1 VTGCAIRIQE
11 NLARAAGEP
20 NAPLILLRMGL
31 KLADVII
38 EAHDIFGEGVN
49 LAARLQASAEPGG
62 IVFSSAV
69 AEELRA
75 RGAIELVDLGTLTLK
90 HISRPVTALT
100 ISTTINNTPILALP
114 RSLTDDRPSIAV
126 LPFRVQSAN
135 SDDTRFADGIIE
147 SIIHILLGI
156 ENLFVIGRDTALAY
170 ADLDIDLRDVG
181 RDLGVRYVL
190 TGSVRRTDK
199 RLRIRLNSWM
209 RWGEAS
215 FARTGI
221 PAP

>member
-1 VTGCAIRIQE
+1 
-11 NLARAAGEP
+11 
-20 NAPLILLRMGL
+20 
-31 KLADVII
+31 
-38 EAHDIFGEGVN
+38 
-49 LAARLQASAEPGG
+49 
-62 IVFSSAV
+62 
-69 AEELRA
+69 
-75 RGAIELVDLGTLTLK
+75 
-90 HISRPVTALT
+90 VTALT

-156 ENLFVIGRDTALAY
+156 ENLFVIGRDTAVAY

>member
-1 VTGCAIRIQE
+1 
-11 NLARAAGEP
+11 
-20 NAPLILLRMGL
+20 
-31 KLADVII
+31 
-38 EAHDIFGEGVN
+38 
-49 LAARLQASAEPGG
+49 
-62 IVFSSAV
+62 
-69 AEELRA
+69 
-75 RGAIELVDLGTLTLK
+75 
-90 HISRPVTALT
+90 VTALT

-199 RLRIRLNSWM
+199 RLRIAAELVDALGGSLIRSDRHTGALTDLFDM
-209 RWGEAS
+209 QAS
-215 FARTGI
+215 IARDVVSVIAPAVREHELARALRMHPDNMTGYDLLLQALCVD
-221 PAP
+221 APSKQERFSMCAAGNKC